1 MKREAFEKRMLLFL
15 TEAGNKT
22 EKMEERQMEFNQF
35 LLKVQME
42 IQEQLGGGF
51 DVKIRR
57 VIKNNDT
64 VLEGLVI
71 CKQQEHFAPTIYLNP
86 YFEEFKQGIEMQ
98 EIIGQIL
105 CVYKQNA
112 DVSFGNGNAEEL
124 VDFGNLR
131 DKVVYKLIQR
141 KSNQELLKKI
151 PYVEF
156 LDLAIVFYLIL
167 DESRNGQM
175 TALIHNSHMDSWG
188 TTKEELFQ
196 LAGKNTPELL
206 PVQIKTMKE
215 VLKGILKEN
224 MKDDLWDIVGDE
236 MIGELLGE
244 DRVPLYILSNKR
256 QMNGACCILY
266 ENCLESF
273 AAEQE
278 ADLII
283 LPSSVHET
291 LLMPERE
298 ETSYEDLSHMVTEI
312 NQSEVLEEDRLSNQ
326 IYRYSRSSG
335 TIEIV
340 FKSEACLIN
349 RKPE

>member
-1 MKREAFEKRMLLFL
+1 
-15 TEAGNKT
+15 
-22 EKMEERQMEFNQF
+22 MEYNQF

-42 IQEQLGGGF
+42 VQEQLGEGV

-64 VLEGLVI
+64 VLEGLVVG
-71 CKQQEHFAPTIYLNP
+71 KQQEHFAPTIYLNP
-86 YFEEFKQGIEMQ
+86 YFEELKQGMEMQ

-112 DVSFGNGNAEEL
+112 DVSFGNGKVEEL
-124 VDFGNLR
+124 ADFGKLR
-131 DKVVYKLIQR
+131 EKVAYKLIQ
-141 KSNQELLKKI
+141 KESNQELLQEI

-188 TTKEELFQ
+188 TTKEELYQ
-196 LAGKNTPELL
+196 LAEKNTPQLL

-224 MKDDLWDIVGDE
+224 MKDDLWDIGGNE
-236 MIGELLGE
+236 MIEDLLGE

-266 ENCLESF
+266 GNCLERF

-291 LLMPERE
+291 LLMPEQE

-349 RKPE
+349 RKPEKISLG